1 MWATDVGAMAAYHGG
16 ASAAAAQLA
25 SWQQLA
31 VSLPGLGSSA
41 AAAATKTPFTGGG
54 GIGQVAQEISGAVS
68 GLAAAEE
75 KQLAQAEQ
83 AAVKEFAGV
92 GQSQAV
98 VIRELQRA
106 QTEVRQDLEQ
116 ILVQEQLAQQAAQ
129 QVLAQQAQERLKLS
143 WFS

>member
-1 MWATDVGAMAAYHGG
+1 
-16 ASAAAAQLA
+16 
-25 SWQQLA
+25 
-31 VSLPGLGSSA
+31 
-41 AAAATKTPFTGGG
+41 
-54 GIGQVAQEISGAVS
+54 
-68 GLAAAEE
+68 
-75 KQLAQAEQ
+75 
-83 AAVKEFAGV
+83 VKEFAGV